1 MLLVN
6 IIVYKYVCVMLFLG
20 KGFGEEK
27 HVIIWIV
34 IKYYNIAVA
43 WLFDNFLNKEE
54 EGVIVN

>member
-6 IIVYKYVCVMLFLG
+6 IIVNISMCVRVSVCVRVCPCVCVILFVG

-34 IKYYNIAVA
+34 INI
-43 WLFDNFLNKEE
+43 
-54 EGVIVN
+54 IT

>member
-1 MLLVN
+1 MC
-6 IIVYKYVCVMLFLG
+6 VCVMLFIG